1 MRCPAFIVSIILL
14 LSQLTSAQST
24 QPTQPT
30 LLVLNKIDS
39 ELCFV
44 DPDEMKVIAKVSTGV
59 GPHEVC
65 VTDDGKLAIVANYG
79 TAQVV
84 GQSFTIVDLESRKAL
99 RTVDTLPL
107 KRPHGLYADGKGK
120 IWFSAETNACVGRFD
135 PATDKIDAILGTGQG
150 VSHMVVFNPKT
161 AKLYTTN
168 IMSDSVTVLT
178 AKGPNPMPVHIPV
191 NKQPEALAISP
202 DGASVWVG
210 HKQTGDIVVID
221 TKTNKVMQTIA
232 CGGVPIRLAFTPD
245 GKRAIATAAEAGA
258 VVVFDTATFKELA
271 RIEVGEVPIGIQPTP
286 DSKRAFIS
294 CTGDGKVVCIDMES
308 LKVTGSVQTG
318 NQPDGMAWVGK

>member
-1 MRCPAFIVSIILL
+1 MRCPIMVSLILI
-14 LSQLTSAQST
+14 LSQLAFAQT
-24 QPTQPT
+24 TQPT

-44 DPDEMKVIAKVSTGV
+44 DPDGMKVVAKVSTGV

-99 RTVDTLPL
+99 RTVETLPL

-135 PATDKIDAILGTGQG
+135 PATDKVDAILGTGQG

-178 AKGPNPMPVHIPV
+178 AKGPHPMPVHIPV

-202 DGASVWVG
+202 DGATVWVG
-210 HKQTGDIVVID
+210 HKQSGDVV
-221 TKTNKVMQTIA
+221 
-232 CGGVPIRLAFTPD
+232 
-245 GKRAIATAAEAGA
+245 
-258 VVVFDTATFKELA
+258 
-271 RIEVGEVPIGIQPTP
+271 
-286 DSKRAFIS
+286 
-294 CTGDGKVVCIDMES
+294 
-308 LKVTGSVQTG
+308 
-318 NQPDGMAWVGK
+318 